1 MVALRLKRQVE
12 IDDKILNATLKTD
25 TRFYTLDCETLNE
38 LFDRDSDI
46 VVPAGVQCNILD
58 EQRERNEVTG
68 RRLLHCEES
77 RRCDL
82 GSGKPEKGGER
93 RTWGEDDR
101 SGKKRSGKLKQ
112 EEVKIKCPRITW

>member
-77 RRCDL
+77 RRRDS

-101 SGKKRSGKLKQ
+101 SGRKKGLGN
-112 EEVKIKCPRITW
+112 